1 MPALPDVPTFAEAGL
16 KDYKVINWFGLAA
29 PKGTPPALIARL
41 QAEVHKSVNSPEV
54 KERLASMG
62 AQPGGIAPADFAR
75 RIKDDTAL
83 WSQVAR
89 SADVKAE

>member
-1 MPALPDVPTFAEAGL
+1 M
-16 KDYKVINWFGLAA
+16 
-29 PKGTPPALIARL
+29 
-41 QAEVHKSVNSPEV
+41 QKSVNSPEV

-62 AQPGGIAPADFAR
+62 AQPGGIAPADFVR

-83 WSQVAR
+83 WSQVAK